1 MSDNTFTVGVVGCSG
16 YAGGELTRI
25 LATHPNAKITYLTSR
40 TYEGKSMDEVFPG
53 FANIDVPTVEAFDV
67 DTAAS
72 KAQFL
77 FLATENGLAMKIS
90 PQLLQA
96 GVKLIDLSADF
107 RIRDVAEYELWYGIE
122 HCATELLAEA
132 VYGLPELTDHQAITS
147 ARLISNPGCYPT
159 ACALALA
166 PAIKL
171 GLIDPASIVIDAK
184 SGVSGAGRS
193 KFSLAYHYAELNE
206 GMKAY
211 GAPNHRHT
219 PEIEQTL
226 SAFSG
231 ERNPLCFCPNLAP
244 MTRGILANCFATLK
258 QSVTAE
264 EATQLYRQFY
274 AGQSFVSVKQPGKFP
289 ATKNVSGTNMGQ
301 IAMTIDPRTNRLIV
315 SSVID
320 NLVKGAAGQAVQNFN
335 IMAGLAE
342 TTGLMMPAIF
352 P

>member
-25 LATHPNAKITYLTSR
+25 LAAHPNAKVTYLTSR
-40 TYEGKSMDEVFPG
+40 TYEGKNMDEVFPG
-53 FANIDVPTVEAFDV
+53 FANIEMPTVEAFDTE
-67 DTAAS
+67 TAAE
-72 KAQFL
+72 KAKYL
-77 FLATENGLAMKIS
+77 FLATENGLAMKIAS
-90 PQLLQA
+90 PLLKA

-107 RIRDVAEYELWYGIE
+107 RIRDVEEYEQWYRIA
-122 HCATELLAEA
+122 HCATDLLAEA
-132 VYGLPELTDHQAITS
+132 VYGLPELTDHQAIAS
-147 ARLISNPGCYPT
+147 AGLISNPGCYPT

-166 PAIKL
+166 PALKL

-211 GAPNHRHT
+211 GAPGHRHT

-226 SAFSG
+226 SGFSG
-231 ERNPLCFCPNLAP
+231 QRNPLCFCPNLAP
-244 MTRGILANCFATLK
+244 MTRGILANCFATLT
-258 QSVTAE
+258 QEVSPE
-264 EATQLYRQFY
+264 EATAMYQQFY
-274 AGQSFVSVKQPGKFP
+274 EGKVFVSVKKPGQFP
-289 ATKNVSGTNMGQ
+289 VTKNVSGTNMCH
-301 IAMTIDPRTNRLIV
+301 IALTVDPRTNRLIV

-335 IMAGLAE
+335 IMAGLPE
-342 TTGLMMPAIF
+342 TAGLMMPAIF